1 MGQESAGPAS
11 NIALYQYCMGAFFM
25 SRGHR
30 IPKPRFW
37 LMLIGVFALFSACVF
52 ASQAYYMRLQEK
64 TLSELTDRRDTLL
77 NEKTDLQ
84 RKLLFMDTKE
94 YIIREAREKLGL
106 LMPGEILF
114 ESAD

>member
-1 MGQESAGPAS
+1 
-11 NIALYQYCMGAFFM
+11 M

-30 IPKPRFW
+30 TPRPRFW

-52 ASQAYYMRLQEK
+52 ASQAYYMRLQEG
-64 TLSELTDRRDTLL
+64 TLSELTARRDVLL
-77 NEKTDLQ
+77 DEKMELQ
-84 RKLLFMDTKE
+84 RKLLFMDTQE

-106 LMPGEILF
+106 LMPDEILF